1 MFERFTDRARR
12 ATVLSQE
19 EARTLNHNYLGTE
32 HMLLGLLHE
41 GEGIAAQALVSV
53 GLTLESAREAVT
65 ELVGSGS
72 SPSSSHIPYTPRS
85 KKVLELALREAL
97 QLGHNYIGTEHLLLA
112 LLREGEGMGA
122 QAIAKLGSDLGGVR
136 KAVLAILRERPRVSV
151 TLNATDLRVS
161 SVDPELKA
169 MRLMLE
175 ALEALTPAARERV
188 ITWACAR
195 LQGES

>member
-65 ELVGSGS
+65 ELVGPGS

-151 TLNATDLRVS
+151 TLNATDLRVT

-195 LQGES
+195 LQAE